1 MGQFVTIHP
10 QDPQSRLVNQAV
22 AVLRDGGIII
32 YPTDSCYALAC
43 LPGEKSALDRI
54 IRLRRLEDRHN
65 MTLVCRDLSE
75 LSVFA
80 RVENSS
86 FRLLKSLT
94 PGPYTFV
101 LDATRD
107 VPRRLLHPRRKTI
120 GIRVPDNTIALH
132 LLESLGEPL
141 LSTSLILPDDDL
153 PLSDPDEM
161 KQRLL
166 KEVDVIIDGGPG
178 GLDETTVLDL
188 TGKEVLIVRE
198 GLGDTGSLIAQH

>member
-10 QDPQSRLVNQAV
+10 KDPQSRLVNQAV

-86 FRLLKSLT
+86 FRLIKSLT